1 MIGLPGK
8 IRFFLLMLRTFLIH
22 LAWFLLPF
30 ALYGLYV
37 HGVRLLLR
45 RRPAPAFSARRM
57 ALLAACGMLLVAA
70 SLFALAL
77 VEGEPTEKRYAPP
90 RYEQGEIVP
99 GRFQ

>member
-1 MIGLPGK
+1 
-8 IRFFLLMLRTFLIH
+8 MLRTFLIH

-45 RRPAPAFSARRM
+45 RRQAPAFSPRRM
-57 ALLAACGMLLVAA
+57 TALAACGLLLVAG

-77 VEGEPTEKRYAPP
+77 LEGEPTDKRYAPP